1 MSVYLL
7 DEMVDCQTHSDHMAR
22 FGAAMMPRAEYL
34 RRLAAAMKKD
44 QEMDWKGIL
53 P

>member
-22 FGAAMMPRAEYL
+22 FGAAMMPRAEHL
-34 RRLAAAMKKD
+34 RRLAAAMKKG
-44 QEMDWKGIL
+44 QEMDWKDLLG
-53 P
+53 